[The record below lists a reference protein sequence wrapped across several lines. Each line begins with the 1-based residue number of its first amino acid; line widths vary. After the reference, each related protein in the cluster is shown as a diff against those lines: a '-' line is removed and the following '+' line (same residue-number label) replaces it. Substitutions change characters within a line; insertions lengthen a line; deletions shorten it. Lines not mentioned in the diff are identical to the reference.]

1 MTAIL
6 LQLGENHIMLSY
18 NWGVQELVIS
28 VYEYIES
35 KGLPVWMD
43 VKGGVTG
50 NYSHNLKAVA

>member
-1 MTAIL
+1 
-6 LQLGENHIMLSY
+6 MLSY
-18 NWGVQELVIS
+18 NWGVQELVVA

-50 NYSHNLKAVA
+50 ERPEARRVTI